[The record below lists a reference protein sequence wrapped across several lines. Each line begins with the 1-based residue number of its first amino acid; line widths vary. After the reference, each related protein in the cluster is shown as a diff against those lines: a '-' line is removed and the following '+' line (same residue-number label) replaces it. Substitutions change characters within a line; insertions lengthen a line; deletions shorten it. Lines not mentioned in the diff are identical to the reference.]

1 MILIRDEWQTHP
13 PIEDEELLAAD
24 HQVLCFDVPVCYPG
38 NCVGMKHPRNQLGEI
53 VPCEMFLQTTVGQK
67 KVEQGLATEIFKLN
81 DMDVSV
87 GERPSMGDNAGV
99 RTQQVEDPEFRLE
112 GFKVIGELQGNLG
125 WVKRSCLFFGMDHR
139 PILTMTKLFEK
150 PIGPSLEEADVL
162 DGQVEWHLLES
173 LKKKGRCRRENGP
186 DPNLQLIN
194 SEGNT

>member
-53 VPCEMFLQTTVGQK
+53 GTCEIFLQTTVGQK

-87 GERPSMGDNAGV
+87 GERPPLGDNAGV

-112 GFKVIGELQGNLG
+112 GFKVIGELQGNLD
-125 WVKRSCLFFGMDHR
+125 WEQRTRLFLGVDHR
-139 PILTMTKLFEK
+139 PILAMAKHVEK
-150 PIGPSLEEADVL
+150 PIGPSLQEVDVL
-162 DGQVEWHLLES
+162 DGKAEWHLLES
-173 LKKKGRCRRENGP
+173 SKKQSFRKNVLI
-186 DPNLQLIN
+186 PN
-194 SEGNT
+194 